1 MAQWVKD
8 PALPLQQLGSLL
20 LHRFNPW
27 PRELPLAVG
36 AAGKKKNNSGIEKTD
51 NLREEKNLEPHR
63 PIR

>member
-8 PALPLQQLGSLL
+8 PALPLQQLGSLM

-36 AAGKKKNNSGIEKTD
+36 AAGKKKNN
-51 NLREEKNLEPHR
+51 
-63 PIR
+63 